1 MNPAPPTG
9 SPERPAVPARRWLA
23 LVVLALAQFMLFLDE
38 TVVNVALPSIKDGL
52 GFSQAGLAWV
62 VDAYILLFG
71 GFLLLGGRAAD
82 IFGRRRIFLVG
93 TALFGLASLLAGLA
107 QSQQLLIGARALQG
121 IGAALATPAA
131 LALVATLFSEGK
143 ERTKALGIWGGL
155 SGLGFAS
162 GVLLG
167 GLITDLFEWRWV
179 FLINVPVALLVL
191 AAVPRV
197 VRESRPTARPGFDL
211 AGAAAVTGALTTFVY
226 AILET
231 GSNGWLSHKT
241 TGLLSAATALSSCS

>member
-1 MNPAPPTG
+1 MNPTPVTDSLEP
-9 SPERPAVPARRWLA
+9 SRRWLA
-23 LVVLALAQFMLFLDE
+23 LAVLALAQFMLFLDE
-38 TVVNVALPSIKDGL
+38 TVVNVALPSIKEGL

-62 VDAYILLFG
+62 IDAYILLFG

-82 IFGRRRIFLVG
+82 IFGRRRIFLLG

-131 LALVATLFSEGK
+131 LALVTTLFTEGK
-143 ERTKALGIWGGL
+143 ERAKALGIWGGL

-167 GLITDLFEWRWV
+167 GLITDLFEWRWY
-179 FLINVPVALLVL
+179 
-191 AAVPRV
+191 
-197 VRESRPTARPGFDL
+197 S
-211 AGAAAVTGALTTFVY
+211 
-226 AILET
+226 
-231 GSNGWLSHKT
+231 
-241 TGLLSAATALSSCS
+241 